1 MKKII
6 ALLVLVLGGFSV
18 YWFMLRTKE
27 SKPNAPKMTP
37 IAVKQHSDS
46 FNLSINNLMDAYMG
60 IKEAFVSADTA
71 NAKKFTRSFIAL
83 LDGIPVK
90 ELEKDDAMIAQTAN
104 ANIVDIKA
112 NATSLL
118 QQTDVTQMRLD
129 FRTVSDMLYPGFFK
143 IINYEGPTMYL
154 QNCPMAFDGDKDA
167 NWISNNSEVVN
178 PYLGNNHPKF
188 KATMLNCG
196 AVKDSI
202 GIGFK

>member
-6 ALLVLVLGGFSV
+6 ALLILVLGGFSV
-18 YWFMLRTKE
+18 YWFMLRTKDA
-27 SKPNAPKMTP
+27 KPKAPKMAP
-37 IAVKQHSDS
+37 ITVKQHSDS

-71 NAKKFTRSFIAL
+71 NAKKFTQSFIAL
-83 LDGIPVK
+83 LDGIPVT
-90 ELEKDDAMIAQTAN
+90 ELEKDDSMIAQTAN
-104 ANIVDIKA
+104 ANIAEIKA
-112 NATSLL
+112 NALSLL

-129 FRTVSDMLYPGFFK
+129 FRTMSDMLYPGFFK

-167 NWISNNSEVVN
+167 NWISNKSEVVN

-196 AVKDSI
+196 EVKDSI
-202 GIGFK
+202 GIGF

>member
-6 ALLVLVLGGFSV
+6 ALLILVLGGFIV

-27 SKPNAPKMTP
+27 SKPKDSKMTA

-46 FNLSINNLMDAYMG
+46 FNLSINNLMNAYMG

-90 ELEKDDAMIAQTAN
+90 ELEKDDTMIAQTAN
-104 ANIVDIKA
+104 ANITEIKA

-118 QQTDVTQMRLD
+118 QQTDITQMRLD
-129 FRTVSDMLYPGFFK
+129 FRTLSDMLYPGFFK

-196 AVKDSI
+196 EVKDSI
-202 GIGFK
+202 GIGF

>member
-1 MKKII
+1 
-6 ALLVLVLGGFSV
+6 
-18 YWFMLRTKE
+18 
-27 SKPNAPKMTP
+27 
-37 IAVKQHSDS
+37 
-46 FNLSINNLMDAYMG
+46 MDAYMG

-90 ELEKDDAMIAQTAN
+90 ELEKDDSMIAQTAN
-104 ANIVDIKA
+104 ANIAEIKA
-112 NATSLL
+112 NALSLL

-129 FRTVSDMLYPGFFK
+129 FRTMSDMLYPGFFK
-143 IINYEGPTMYL
+143 IINYEGLTMYL

-196 AVKDSI
+196 EVKDSI
-202 GIGFK
+202 GIGF